1 MSGAPTPSRRDIRDT
16 IDWIK
21 ARRLHVVLGA
31 VFVLAIGLQ
40 QNFSHLSASQFHPD
54 ESRWLN
60 RAHYT
65 KDLLHPFSSVWEDRY
80 LIRGQPPGGSYITGI
95 GLLMQ
100 GRDLD
105 TNGAWDF
112 RYGSE
117 SVTWWNT
124 SRGNMP
130 SWDDLRAA
138 RRTSAFLGAIS
149 ALAVFLIV
157 TQISNVAGGI
167 TAGVF
172 FAVHPLSVYLS
183 TIAVSDAAFTCLV
196 ALTTLSGMAL
206 ARKPAW
212 GRTVVLGLLLGA
224 GAATKLSPIFIAI
237 GLAGMGFVFVAD
249 PLLRRVPPV
258 RWLLDRAPG
267 MDSPKRA
274 SLGWKLISLPLIA
287 ALTFVLTY
295 PYLWPAPIART
306 RNLFEFRKAE
316 MENQARIWPDSAVT
330 SRLDALD
337 RTWQTLE
344 HRYSATSRLF
354 GDLFATFGRDLSSGG
369 FDLPIAFVG
378 LIVLLV
384 LTWNRGVV
392 SPSFFAVVLSGAQ
405 SALILG
411 GMQIDFDRY
420 YLPIVFA
427 FAIGVGVSASGLW
440 WLAVRVITRG
450 TWPVRRHV
458 FSNNQSLKQVPSR

>member
-1 MSGAPTPSRRDIRDT
+1 
-16 IDWIK
+16 
-21 ARRLHVVLGA
+21 
-31 VFVLAIGLQ
+31 
-40 QNFSHLSASQFHPD
+40 
-54 ESRWLN
+54 
-60 RAHYT
+60 
-65 KDLLHPFSSVWEDRY
+65 
-80 LIRGQPPGGSYITGI
+80 
-95 GLLMQ
+95 
-100 GRDLD
+100 
-105 TNGAWDF
+105 
-112 RYGSE
+112 
-117 SVTWWNT
+117 
-124 SRGNMP
+124 
-130 SWDDLRAA
+130 
-138 RRTSAFLGAIS
+138 
-149 ALAVFLIV
+149 
-157 TQISNVAGGI
+157 
-167 TAGVF
+167 
-172 FAVHPLSVYLS
+172 
-183 TIAVSDAAFTCLV
+183 
-196 ALTTLSGMAL
+196 
-206 ARKPAW
+206 
-212 GRTVVLGLLLGA
+212 
-224 GAATKLSPIFIAI
+224 
-237 GLAGMGFVFVAD
+237 
-249 PLLRRVPPV
+249 
-258 RWLLDRAPG
+258 
-267 MDSPKRA
+267 
-274 SLGWKLISLPLIA
+274 
-287 ALTFVLTY
+287 
-295 PYLWPAPIART
+295 
-306 RNLFEFRKAE
+306 